1 VWFYLGDGAVVVAFE
16 ACDFRGPLAQ
26 HRVLVAEHAER
37 EEPKQEGF
45 KEEQQ
50 RQQAKPAAAA
60 CLRRVGFCLRVGGGS
75 GLRRVL
81 CGFVED
87 LRVVRCQRRAAPN
100 PRRSQGTAT
109 AAQVRRRRRRWAAV
123 AVVVV
128 VVVVVAAAAGPAVGD
143 QTDEQRGAEGALG
156 TGPKAKEQK
165 VLVVL
170 DAHGVV
176 DPGAKVVELHHAAAR
191 DAVVVRA
198 DWFVGVAPLAPPPRR
213 TLLRVLSPRAA
224 FFKKMWAKKQN
235 NASARVNE

>member
-1 VWFYLGDGAVVVAFE
+1 
-16 ACDFRGPLAQ
+16 
-26 HRVLVAEHAER
+26 
-37 EEPKQEGF
+37 
-45 KEEQQ
+45 
-50 RQQAKPAAAA
+50 
-60 CLRRVGFCLRVGGGS
+60 
-75 GLRRVL
+75 
-81 CGFVED
+81 
-87 LRVVRCQRRAAPN
+87 
-100 PRRSQGTAT
+100 
-109 AAQVRRRRRRWAAV
+109 
-123 AVVVV
+123 
-128 VVVVVAAAAGPAVGD
+128 
-143 QTDEQRGAEGALG
+143 
-156 TGPKAKEQK
+156 